1 MAVQLPYLDAFQEG
15 LVLIVLIAIGYLCGK
30 LKTFSVLD
38 VSNIR
43 RTLYLICIPA
53 MLYKEIATHKLTK
66 EVWWPLLNSLL
77 TELSIHI
84 LLGIIV
90 AVFPFHNKFEQFLD
104 GIFSFAY
111 VNFVYF
117 ACPIVRIMYGS
128 EYQYIPVI
136 AGIVHFIIEPPIHS
150 FLILQKE
157 KFLANNVEEERKN
170 HSDEQA
176 NPVAMNEDDVEM
188 EGFEREEHSD
198 NGSQEEEE
206 AANSED
212 SKPTPFWKTLFFMLV
227 TPMFVC
233 TIIGIIWSATGC
245 GVPDFILTFVDYL
258 ERSVM
263 ATGLFTVGVFMS
275 DHPFFGCNWL
285 EVGAYLIIH
294 FVVMPLISAF
304 WAWVLN
310 FDNHTAQICTLIHAL
325 PTGLTG
331 YVMAINSGHGLQAA
345 SFTFFWSN
353 ILCLPVFLLWVTVFN
368 QTGLFSIA

>member
-1 MAVQLPYLDAFQEG
+1 MAVQLPYLDAFQEC

-53 MLYKEIATHKLTK
+53 MLFMEISTHKLTK
-66 EVWWPLLNSLL
+66 EIWWPLLNSLL
-77 TELSIHI
+77 TEISIHI
-84 LLGIIV
+84 LLLIFVYAI
-90 AVFPFHNKFEQFLD
+90 PFHNKFEQFLD

-117 ACPIVRIMYGS
+117 ACPIVRILYGS

-157 KFLANNVEEERKN
+157 KFLENHIEEEEKSHN
-170 HSDEQA
+170 DDQTNASAIND
-176 NPVAMNEDDVEM
+176 EDDVEM
-188 EGFEREEHSD
+188 EGFEGTDHQTNTSP
-198 NGSQEEEE
+198 EEEVNE
-206 AANSED
+206 ED
-212 SKPTPFWKTLFFMLV
+212 SKPEPMWKKIFFMLV

-233 TIIGIIWSATGC
+233 TIIGIIWSATGYNL
-245 GVPDFILTFVDYL
+245 PDFISTFVDYL

-275 DHPFFGCNWL
+275 DHPFFGCNWF

-294 FVVMPLISAF
+294 FVAMPLISAF
-304 WAWVLN
+304 WSWVLK
-310 FDNHTAQICTLIHAL
+310 FDNKTAQICALIHAL

-331 YVMAINSGHGLQAA
+331 YVMAINSGHGLKAA

-353 ILCLPVFLLWVTVFN
+353 ILCLPVFMLWVTVFN
-368 QTGLFSIA
+368 ETGLFSTI